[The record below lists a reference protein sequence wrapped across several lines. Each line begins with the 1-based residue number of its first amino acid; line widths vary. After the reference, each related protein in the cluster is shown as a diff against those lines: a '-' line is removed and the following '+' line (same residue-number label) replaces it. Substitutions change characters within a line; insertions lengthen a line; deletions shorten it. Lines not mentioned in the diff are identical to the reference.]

1 MKRRTVVIAA
11 ASAAIAAAALLAGR
25 NIGPRERPAVSGYE
39 EELADVSASVR
50 WFDERSNAELTS
62 SLAQSRAAGAHLERA
77 RLTGDYADYEAAERL
92 VERGF
97 AAAPEGAGPFMDR
110 AGLSFTLHRFDRV
123 EADLAAAEKAL
134 LLDDPGRA
142 AIVGSRADLDLQQGR
157 IAEAIRGMTEALA
170 LHSSPQ
176 GWSRLARAYWLDGN
190 RERAADCYAKAL
202 SIDHGR
208 RESSRAWV
216 HLQLGLMALDA
227 GDVEGALVEYRKA
240 DTRFPGWWLIEE
252 HIAEALAL
260 QGRTA
265 DAERRYRD
273 LIRRT
278 DNPEF
283 MDALA
288 KIERGRGQRRERE
301 AGVWVARAERIYR
314 DRLQRFPEATWGH
327 ALRHYLDLGDVKT
340 ALELAEKNWRL
351 RPNREAGELLEAA
364 RKRVAETGAAGAMPR
379 DRSGA

>member
-1 MKRRTVVIAA
+1 MKRRHLVIAA

-25 NIGPRERPAVSGYE
+25 SIGPRERSAAPGYE
-39 EELADVSASVR
+39 EELADVTASVR
-50 WFDERSNAELTS
+50 WFDARANAEPSS
-62 SLAQSRAAGAHLERA
+62 SLAQSRAAGAYLERA

-123 EADLAAAEKAL
+123 KADLAAAEKAL
-134 LLDDPGRA
+134 LLDDPGRS

-190 RERAADCYAKAL
+190 RERAADYYAKAL
-202 SIDHGR
+202 SLDHGR

-216 HLQLGLMALDA
+216 HLQLGLMSLDA

-240 DTRFPGWWLIEE
+240 DARFPGWWLIEE
-252 HIAEALAL
+252 HIAEALTL

-265 DAERRYRD
+265 EAERRYRD

-278 DNPEF
+278 NNPEF

-288 KIERGRGQRRERE
+288 KIERAKGRDVE
-301 AGVWVARAERIYR
+301 ALRWIARAERIYQ
-314 DRLQRFPEATWGH
+314 DRLERYPEATWGH
-327 ALRHYLDLGDVKT
+327 ALKHYLELGDAPV
-340 ALELAEKNWRL
+340 ALDLAEKNWRL

-364 RKRVAETGAAGAMPR
+364 RRRVAETGTAGVMPHGR
-379 DRSGA
+379 TGA